1 MRNSKL
7 HLLLCGAIL
16 TASMTGQIMAANYTT
31 SDAGTVT
38 YNETTKT
45 YTASYNQANR
55 CYTSIRVARLPQRRN
70 AVKFILFHC
79 PRDGM
84 QFTSPSATGI
94 FKPKLYPVAPFV
106 INPHISSRR
115 CSNSSRSKTPLS
127 SSGSRRTVSK

>member
-45 YTASYNQANR
+45 YTASYNQAR
-55 CYTSIRVARLPQRRN
+55 SLYKCTRLQTQD
-70 AVKFILFHC
+70 K
-79 PRDGM
+79 
-84 QFTSPSATGI
+84 SY
-94 FKPKLYPVAPFV
+94 KPFEAA
-106 INPHISSRR
+106 N
-115 CSNSSRSKTPLS
+115 
-127 SSGSRRTVSK
+127 